1 MGRGGKHGERGGTH
15 TVLHRAR
22 RHPPLHSN
30 LHSRLRGYQVGAH
43 WFSLTSSPCQ
53 AQASQP
59 KGERL
64 SQGGARALHQPARG
78 VCPSLGPPWGRAPFS
93 PWRDKALL
101 ESSWARW
108 HLVQA
113 WLRQT
118 GSWAGGGEGAAGRGS
133 AGQTHAPSVWLAPC
147 QACDRHLGMRSARPG
162 GHVGGCLG

>member
-1 MGRGGKHGERGGTH
+1 MTPLYMNNCPVPQFPHLSNVSPAVPAHRAVGMVHRCRWDGERGGAH
-15 TVLHRAR
+15 TVLHQAR
-22 RHPPLHSN
+22 RHPPLHSY

-43 WFSLTSSPCQ
+43 WFSLTPSPCQ

-59 KGERL
+59 KGERP

-118 GSWAGGGEGAAGRGS
+118 E
-133 AGQTHAPSVWLAPC
+133 
-147 QACDRHLGMRSARPG
+147 
-162 GHVGGCLG
+162 